1 MKITSLEIERFG
13 LWSGLTLPELS
24 EGINVFYGANEAGKS
39 TLLEFIRAILYG
51 FGQDRHQYIRTPGKT
66 QHSHNAK
73 FSGAKFS
80 GHEFHAEHASYVV
93 SGGMLQMETRN
104 GDQYNLRRMYLPER
118 TGSED
123 QIDIQTP
130 DGTKQGTQLLR
141 SLVSGID
148 EQTFNN
154 VFAIGLDEL
163 QRLASLNDTEAAE
176 MLFRLSVG
184 MDRISIVDTIKEL
197 SARRN
202 KILNIAE
209 TEGKPS
215 LLTQLLVQ
223 REKIIGELSDSKLLI
238 RQYVQLRNEQR
249 IVDRTVANLEEDHAK
264 LQREKRLYEIAKNA
278 EPIWI
283 RRDHVRDE
291 INAMGA
297 VVAVGDSVIQ
307 ELNDVEDE
315 LTERRAAY
323 ESVKDEFL
331 KAKKAITSLPV
342 SEKVCKLAPR
352 IEILLE
358 EEPRIVELNHEI
370 DALEAEINDF
380 NKRITEEESQ
390 IRRGRYPLP
399 PDVGSRPANR
409 TGGNEVERPDQLAD
423 TSGHSATLRSRLSY
437 NESSANTIQASVLEE
452 YKTYAKSV
460 NTSRKRLAKAQ
471 GMHAELQRRSRD
483 LNDRLKVELAK
494 REVGNLSEAADRAAD
509 TVNQLR
515 RRQSIGQK
523 MNEMMQHHKELRR
536 INAFLMQNQ
545 ALPGWMLGLML
556 FAGLAG
562 VACIGLG
569 FVPATVGI
577 VASLSPVLIIVGC
590 LMIGVPIFAKKQA
603 EKSNAKKL
611 DNNQQQLAMLS
622 GQIDRAKQE
631 AAAIDARFPFAGTAT
646 LDARLLEA
654 QQELS
659 ALEKLMPVET
669 QRQEVS
675 QRLKQADVRLQQSK
689 EENTTATKRWDDWL
703 RRVGLPSDWT
713 PARIRDFLEKSDVVG
728 DLRKELDKRVDT
740 INQRIKDIKV
750 ITNRIDNLVADIDLP
765 VSDGASY
772 VDILGEIRKKLDE
785 NNIAVTKREKLVR
798 GIKEFRK
805 MRRKVVA
812 DLQKAKQQE
821 TDLLRQ
827 FGVKTPEELRAL
839 HQRHQKHRRLLVQE
853 QGIQRELE
861 AAIGNFCSEATIG
874 TLLEPRITRKVL
886 EQKLEAE
893 RQVAEGDGVEFED
906 EMLSAE
912 LTKLA
917 PLPEI
922 DVLLKE
928 VIKRIETLSAKLS
941 EELQN
946 RGKLTE
952 QLQRVAEDQTTTQKQ
967 RELAIINEKIRQAQS
982 EWQVYAVCA
991 RMLDEIRSTYERD
1004 RQPRTLAEASELLKQ
1019 LTDERYH
1026 RIWTPLG
1033 EETLLVDDRDGHTF
1047 DVSWLSRGA
1056 REQLFIALRL
1066 ALASEFARHGSVL
1079 PLILDDVLVN
1089 FDSRRAWSAIQ
1100 VLQDVAVA
1108 GSGRQ
1113 IFLFTC
1119 HEHVCRMFQKMD
1131 IPVRILPPVER
1142 PDAKMRVLQPRSVI
1156 ERRRKRRLRYQQ
1168 RLEADRASR
1177 RIADELAMREESIRL
1192 DAIRRAEVQRLVIQM
1207 QQQATAEK
1215 AFEAEQNK
1223 QGGNV

>member
-51 FGQDRHQYIRTPGKT
+51 FGQSRRKYIRIPGKA
-66 QHSHNAK
+66 QQSH
-73 FSGAKFS
+73 GAKFL
-80 GHEFHAEHASYVV
+80 GHDFHAEHAPYTI
-93 SGGMLQMETRN
+93 SGGILQMQSRN
-104 GDQYNLRRMYLPER
+104 GDQYHIRRMYLPNR
-118 TGSED
+118 TGNED
-123 QIDIQTP
+123 QIDIQTS

-141 SLVSGID
+141 SLVSGVD

-184 MDRISIVDTIKEL
+184 LDRFSIVETIKEL

-223 REKIIGELSDSKLLI
+223 REKIIGELSDTKLLI

-249 IVDRTVANLEEDHAK
+249 LLDRTVANLEEDHAK
-264 LQREKRLYEIAKNA
+264 LQREKRLYEIARNA
-278 EPIWI
+278 EPIWL

-291 INAMGA
+291 VNAMGTVV
-297 VVAVGDSVIQ
+297 VVADSVVQ
-307 ELNDVEDE
+307 ELNDVEQE

-323 ESVKDEFL
+323 DRVKDEYL
-331 KAKKAITSLPV
+331 KAKKAIASLPV
-342 SEKVCKLAPR
+342 NERVCKLAPR

-358 EEPRIVELNHEI
+358 EEPRIVELNNEI
-370 DALEAEINDF
+370 DALEAEINEY
-380 NKRITEEESQ
+380 NKRITNEESQ

-399 PDVGSRPANR
+399 PNHGSRPANR
-409 TGGNEVERPDQLAD
+409 TGGNEVERPDQLAEPSD
-423 TSGHSATLRSRLSY
+423 HSAALPRVQTTGQLSY
-437 NESSANTIQASVLEE
+437 NESGANTVQASVLEE
-452 YKTYAKSV
+452 YRTYAKSV
-460 NTSRKRLAKAQ
+460 NKARKRYAKAQ
-471 GMHAELQRRSRD
+471 GLYAEFQRRFKD

-494 REVGNLSEAADRAAD
+494 RDVANLSEAFDRATE

-523 MNEMMQHHKELRR
+523 MNEMLQHHKELRR
-536 INAFLMQNQ
+536 INTVLIQNQ
-545 ALPGWMLGLML
+545 AVPGWILGMMAL
-556 FAGLAG
+556 
-562 VACIGLG
+562 VVLG
-569 FVPATVGI
+569 G
-577 VASLSPVLIIVGC
+577 VGC
-590 LMIGVPIFAKKQA
+590 LIAGFMPAKVGIPQSLGIVIAILGSAMIVGPILAKRYA
-603 EKSNAKKL
+603 ERNNAKKL
-611 DNNQQQLAMLS
+611 DQNQQHLAALS

-631 AAAIDARFPFAGTAT
+631 AAAIDARFPFAGTAS
-646 LDARLLEA
+646 LDARLLES
-654 QQELS
+654 QQELT

-669 QRQEVS
+669 QRQEVN
-675 QRLKQADVRLQQSK
+675 QRLKQAEVRLQHSK
-689 EENTTATKRWDDWL
+689 EETTTATKRWDDWL

-713 PARIRDFLEKSDVVG
+713 PARIREYLEKCDVVG
-728 DLRKELDKRVDT
+728 DMRKELDKRIDT
-740 INQRIKDIKV
+740 VNQRIKDITM
-750 ITNRIDNLVADIDLP
+750 ITNRIDNLVTEIGLT
-765 VSDGASY
+765 VSDGATY
-772 VDILGEIRKKLDE
+772 VEILGEIRKKLDE
-785 NNIAVTKREKLVR
+785 NNAAVAKRDKLVK

-812 DLQKAKQQE
+812 DLQRATQQQI
-821 TDLLRQ
+821 DLLRQ
-827 FGVKTPEELRAL
+827 FGVRTPEELRAL
-839 HQRHQKHRRLLVQE
+839 HQRHQKHRRLLIQE

-861 AAIGNFCSEATIG
+861 AAIGNFCSET
-874 TLLEPRITRKVL
+874 TLAGLLGPRIARKVL
-886 EQKLEAE
+886 EQKVETE
-893 RQVAEGDGVEFED
+893 RQAAESDGVEFED
-906 EMLSAE
+906 QSLSDE
-912 LTKLA
+912 LAKLER
-917 PLPEI
+917 LPEI
-922 DVLLKE
+922 DDLLKDAM
-928 VIKRIETLSAKLS
+928 KRIETSSAKLS

-946 RGKLTE
+946 RGQLTE
-952 QLQRVAEDQTTTQKQ
+952 QLKRVAEDQTATQKQ
-967 RELAIINEKIRQAQS
+967 RELAIINEKIRQAQL

-1004 RQPRTLAEASELLKQ
+1004 RQPRTLAEASALLRR
-1019 LTDERYH
+1019 LTDDRYH
-1026 RIWTPLG
+1026 RIWTPLS
-1033 EETLLVDDRDGHTF
+1033 EETLLVDDRDGNTF
-1047 DVSWLSRGA
+1047 DVAWLARGA

-1100 VLQDVAVA
+1100 VLQDVAAA

-1131 IPVRILPPVER
+1131 IPVRILPPVEQ
-1142 PDAKMRVLQPRSVI
+1142 PDARMRVLQPRSVI
-1156 ERRRKRRLRYQQ
+1156 ERRRRIRLHRQK
-1168 RLEADRASR
+1168 RLEADRTQQ
-1177 RIADELAMREESIRL
+1177 RIANEIAMREESIRL
-1192 DAIRRAEVQRLVIQM
+1192 DAVRRAEVQRLIVQM

-1215 AFEAEQNK
+1215 AVEAEQNM
-1223 QGGNV
+1223 QRHNF

>member
-13 LWSGLTLPELS
+13 LWSGLTLSELTD
-24 EGINVFYGANEAGKS
+24 GINVFYGANETGKS

-51 FGQDRHQYIRTPGKT
+51 FGRDRRRFIREPGKT
-66 QHSHNAK
+66 NQSHSAQFHAP
-73 FSGAKFS
+73 
-80 GHEFHAEHASYVV
+80 EFHAEHAPFVI
-93 SGGMLQMETRN
+93 SGGLLQMETRN
-104 GDQYNLRRMYLPER
+104 GDQYRLRRMYLPDR
-118 TGSED
+118 TGNED
-123 QIDIQTP
+123 QIDVQTP

-141 SLVSGID
+141 SLVFGVD

-184 MDRISIVDTIKEL
+184 MDRVSIVDTIKEL

-202 KILNIAE
+202 KILNTSE

-215 LLTQLLVQ
+215 LLTQLLAQ
-223 REKIIGELSDSKLLI
+223 REKIISELSDTKLLI
-238 RQYVQLRNEQR
+238 RQYVQLRNERR
-249 IVDRTVANLEEDHAK
+249 IVERTVANLEEDHAK

-291 INAMGA
+291 INAMGT
-297 VVAVGDSVIQ
+297 VVAVAESVVEELNGVEQ
-307 ELNDVEDE
+307 ELS
-315 LTERRAAY
+315 ERRTAY
-323 ESVKDEFL
+323 DRVKDEFQ
-331 KAKKAITSLPV
+331 KTKKAIASLPV
-342 SEKVCKLAPR
+342 NAKINKLAPR

-358 EEPRIVELNHEI
+358 EEPRIVELDKEIASLETEI
-370 DALEAEINDF
+370 DDY
-380 NKRITEEESQ
+380 NKRIAEEESQ

-399 PDVGSRPANR
+399 KSDGSVSVSETRGEQ
-409 TGGNEVERPDQLAD
+409 TGDNTMTAALRYGNAQE
-423 TSGHSATLRSRLSY
+423 
-437 NESSANTIQASVLEE
+437 TIQASVLEE
-452 YKTYAKSV
+452 YRSYAKSV
-460 NTSRKRLAKAQ
+460 NRARKRFAKAQ
-471 GMHAELQRRSRD
+471 GLHAELQHRSRD
-483 LNDRLKVELAK
+483 LNDRLKIELAK
-494 REVGNLSEAADRAAD
+494 RETASISEAVDRANE

-556 FAGLAG
+556 AVGVGGLASI
-562 VACIGLG
+562 V
-569 FVPATVGI
+569 VGI
-577 VASLSPVLIIVGC
+577 FPSALGINANTPLSVVLVTAGC
-590 LMIGVPIFAKKQA
+590 CMIGVPILAKIRA
-603 EKSNAKKL
+603 EKKHSKKL
-611 DNNQQQLAMLS
+611 EQNQQQLAMLS

-631 AAAIDARFPFAGTAT
+631 AAAIDTRFPLASTT
-646 LDARLLEA
+646 SLEVRLQES
-654 QQELS
+654 QQELNV
-659 ALEKLMPVET
+659 LEKLMPLET

-675 QRLKQADVRLQQSK
+675 QRLKQAEVRLQQSK
-689 EENTTATKRWDDWL
+689 EESTTANKRWDDWL

-713 PARIRDFLEKSDVVG
+713 PARIRDYLEHYDVAG
-728 DLRKELDKRVDT
+728 DLRKELDKRCDT
-740 INQRIKDIKV
+740 VNQRIKDIKT
-750 ITNRIDNLVADIDLP
+750 ITNRIDNLIADIGLT

-772 VDILGEIRKKLDE
+772 VEILGEIRKALE
-785 NNIAVTKREKLVR
+785 ANNVAAAKREKLIK

-812 DLQKAKQQE
+812 DLQKTKQQE

-839 HQRHQKHRRLLVQE
+839 HQRHQKHRRLLVHE
-853 QGIQRELE
+853 QGIQRELD
-861 AAIGNFCSEATIG
+861 AAVGNFCSEATLG
-874 TLLEPRITRKVL
+874 NLLEPRIAQKRTESEPQSL
-886 EQKLEAE
+886 ERAFDYDIEARSTSKE
-893 RQVAEGDGVEFED
+893 E
-906 EMLSAE
+906 
-912 LTKLA
+912 
-917 PLPEI
+917 PLPEM
-922 DVLLKE
+922 DDLLKE
-928 VIKRIETLSAKLS
+928 VMKRIEASSAKLH

-946 RGKLTE
+946 LGQLTE
-952 QLQRVAEDQTTTQKQ
+952 QLKRVAEDQTATLKQ
-967 RELAIINEKIRQAQS
+967 RELAIINEKIRLAQS

-1033 EETLLVDDRDGHTF
+1033 EETLLVDDREGHTF

-1066 ALASEFARHGSVL
+1066 ALASEFARHGSNL

-1089 FDSRRAWSAIQ
+1089 FDSRRAWLAIQ
-1100 VLQDVAVA
+1100 VLQAVAAA

-1131 IPVRILPPVER
+1131 IPVRILPPVEH
-1142 PDAKMRVLQPRSVI
+1142 PDQKMRVLLPRSVM
-1156 ERRRKRRLRYQQ
+1156 ERRRKRRLRQQ
-1168 RLEADRASR
+1168 KRLEADRTR
-1177 RIADELAMREESIRL
+1177 KRIASELAIREESIRL
-1192 DAIRRAEVQRLVIQM
+1192 DAIRHAEVQRLVVQM

-1215 AFEAEQNK
+1215 AVAAEQSK
-1223 QGGNV
+1223 QSRNL